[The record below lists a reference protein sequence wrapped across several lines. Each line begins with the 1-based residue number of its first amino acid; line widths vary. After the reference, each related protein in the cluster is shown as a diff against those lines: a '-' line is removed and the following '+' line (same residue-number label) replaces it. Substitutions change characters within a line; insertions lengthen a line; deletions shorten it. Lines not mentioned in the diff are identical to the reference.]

1 MLTIGSEIRR
11 RVEVSCMSQFT
22 QKELGC
28 LEEMIAFESA
38 LYEKFKQYEQ
48 GCSEQH
54 IQRLCNQLAD
64 RSRQHLT
71 MLSQALQRGTGG
83 SPAATQ
89 HDDSAPWL
97 H

>member
-1 MLTIGSEIRR
+1 
-11 RVEVSCMSQFT
+11 MSQFT
-22 QKELGC
+22 QKELGY
-28 LEEMIAFESA
+28 LEEMVAFESA
-38 LYEKFKQYEQ
+38 LYEKFKQYER

-71 MLSQALQRGTGG
+71 VLSQALQSSGG
-83 SPAATQ
+83 SHAATNRD
-89 HDDSAPWL
+89 HSGPWL

>member
-1 MLTIGSEIRR
+1 
-11 RVEVSCMSQFT
+11 MSQFT
-22 QKELGC
+22 QKELGY
-28 LEEMIAFESA
+28 LEEMVALEST

-48 GCSEQH
+48 GCSGQH

-71 MLSQALQRGTGG
+71 ALSQALQSGG
-83 SPAATQ
+83 R
-89 HDDSAPWL
+89 DSARTPDRPTDGPWL

>member
-1 MLTIGSEIRR
+1 
-11 RVEVSCMSQFT
+11 MSQFT
-22 QKELGC
+22 QKEVGY

-38 LYEKFKQYEQ
+38 LYEKFKHYEQ

-54 IQRLCNQLAD
+54 VQRLCNQLAD

-71 MLSQALQRGTGG
+71 VLSQALQSGGG
-83 SPAATQ
+83 SNYST
-89 HDDSAPWL
+89 HRDSSGPWY

>member
-1 MLTIGSEIRR
+1 
-11 RVEVSCMSQFT
+11 MSQFT
-22 QKELGC
+22 QKELGW
-28 LEEMIAFESA
+28 LEEMVALESA

-48 GCSEQH
+48 SCTERH

-71 MLSQALQRGTGG
+71 MLSQVLQGESGAYGGTQREEG
-83 SPAATQ
+83 
-89 HDDSAPWL
+89 APWL

>member
-1 MLTIGSEIRR
+1 
-11 RVEVSCMSQFT
+11 MSQFT

-28 LEEMIAFESA
+28 LEEMVAYEAA

-48 GCSEQH
+48 NCSEQH

-71 MLSQALQRGTGG
+71 MLSQALQASGG
-83 SPAATQ
+83 SHDTTQ
-89 HDDSAPWL
+89 PDAGGPWL